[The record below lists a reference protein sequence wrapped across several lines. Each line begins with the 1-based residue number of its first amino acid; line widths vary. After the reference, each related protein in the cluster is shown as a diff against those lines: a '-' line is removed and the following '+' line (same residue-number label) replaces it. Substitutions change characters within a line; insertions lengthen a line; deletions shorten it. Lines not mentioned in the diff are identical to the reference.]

1 MILLFRYFWFL
12 CAGIML
18 VNVAVWRR
26 RLRKRVD
33 DGAMTGHEMN
43 GFIRGAALW
52 LAGPPV
58 LLGVISLAAEWS
70 DPFCAGILSFDGTAR
85 TAASLVILS
94 CWAML
99 LWWVWAGNGA

>member
-12 CAGIML
+12 CAAVML

-52 LAGPPV
+52 LAPR
-58 LLGVISLAAEWS
+58 
-70 DPFCAGILSFDGTAR
+70 AGGDHRAGAGLWNPARHHVAPDGHSEIA
-85 TAASLVILS
+85 
-94 CWAML
+94 
-99 LWWVWAGNGA
+99 